1 MANWAGVEP
10 ASGALTGRCS
20 AIELPVHLAEGV
32 GLKPTRPSGRRLHD
46 RSGAAIPATFHGG
59 AVGGIR
65 TPMLLIR
72 IQALIHFSYDSVIP
86 REGVEPSL
94 GRGGGGEDRI

>member
-1 MANWAGVEP
+1 MANWAGLEP

-20 AIELPVHLAEGV
+20 AIELPVLLAEDAG
-32 GLKPTRPSGRRLHD
+32 PTRSLVQRRMRTAA
-46 RSGAAIPATFHGG
+46 RSGPGDLPCG

-72 IQALIHFSYDSVIP
+72 IQVLIRFSYDSVVP
-86 REGVEPSL
+86 HARLERAVWA
-94 GRGGGGEDRI
+94 